1 MKIRAFIT
9 HKKAEHFHDCQDRF
23 SINCDTKSVAV
34 SDGMSQSWQQKI
46 WAELLVNTFCKEE
59 SWVPNLE
66 SVRELSPVWKENVEK
81 YIQELK
87 DNNAKESLIYRNER
101 NLAEGKSAGATLVGV
116 RFNGNNWECDVLGDS
131 CLVAKIDNKYKF
143 VTSQDT
149 EKFDNHPDYYDSDSK
164 KQGKGELKNYKDT
177 LSQSNP
183 FVFLVS
189 DPFSD
194 FLLEHNKKGD
204 IEEYVKQ
211 LLLITNH
218 EEFEK
223 LVADW
228 RLIGMH
234 NDDSTLVIIEYDGSD
249 EWNIMYQDNLSELLQ
264 TNQNVMSVPMITPK
278 EEKEESSI
286 SQDLPISKE
295 EFCEELIRASE
306 SIFVFSPIFDW
317 IRKKKKKERRE
328 KLEEELREVAEKLYD
343 QFKILKKD

>member
-66 SVRELSPVWKENVEK
+66 SVRELSPIWKENVEK

-116 RFNGNNWECDVLGDS
+116 RFNGSNWECDVLGDS
-131 CLVAKIDNKYKF
+131 CLVAKIDNKYEF
-143 VTSQDT
+143 ATSQDT
-149 EKFDNHPDYYDSDSK
+149 EKFDNHPDYYDSDSN
-164 KQGKGELKNYKDT
+164 KQGRGELKNCKGL

-183 FVFLVS
+183 FIFLIS

-228 RLIGMH
+228 RSVGMH
-234 NDDSTLVIIEYDGSD
+234 NDDSTLVIMEYDGSD
-249 EWNIMYQDNLSELLQ
+249 EWNILHQDNLNELIRIKQNTIQILQ
-264 TNQNVMSVPMITPK
+264 TIPK
-278 EEKEESSI
+278 EEPKEPSI
-286 SQDLPISKE
+286 SQNMHISKE
-295 EFCEELIRASE
+295 EFCEEFIKISKN
-306 SIFVFSPIFDW
+306 VFTMSPMKYLFSSKDNR
-317 IRKKKKKERRE
+317 RKIIEIELMHVAKE
-328 KLEEELREVAEKLYD
+328 LYD
-343 QFKILKKD
+343 YYEILKKN